1 MNPSWVG
8 MADRGTPALS
18 GGRCPPD
25 DRSAES
31 LMPRFTTESPWA
43 PFEPTP
49 DDPWDLRKVA
59 HLHRRAGF
67 GATRAELLRD
77 LAAGPEA
84 SVDAAVPAR
93 PAADRGGRGDRRPA
107 PDGAVVVEPR
117 PAQGL
122 LAQPHPP
129 RARPAPRE
137 ADPVL
142 ARPLR
147 HQQQEGR
154 VGRAHGPAERDAADP
169 RPGRVRRAARGDHRR
184 PGHAGLARRRHQ
196 QEGQAQRELRPR
208 VPRAV
213 HPGRRALH
221 RARHPRGRPG
231 LHRLGPA
238 GFARR
243 LPGDAGLRPRHRAGR
258 RRAQDIPRPDRAAGG
273 RRTSSG
279 SRSSAPRPRPSWRAS
294 STASSSARPAR
305 QAPS

>member
-1 MNPSWVG
+1 MNRGMSGHAATAGRSVPRAQEPVTRGAPCRDQRPLPPGLATSRRPTTPGTSARSPTCTAAPASARRGPSCSATW
-8 MADRGTPALS
+8 RPAPRPASTRLFH
-18 GGRCPPD
+18 PPQ
-25 DRSAES
+25 
-31 LMPRFTTESPWA
+31 
-43 PFEPTP
+43 
-49 DDPWDLRKVA
+49 
-59 HLHRRAGF
+59 
-67 GATRAELLRD
+67 
-77 LAAGPEA
+77 LAA
-84 SVDAAVPAR
+84 
-93 PAADRGGRGDRRPA
+93 RGGRGDRRPA
-107 PDGAVVVEPR
+107 PDGADVVEPR

-137 ADPVL
+137 ADPLL

-154 VGRAHGPAERDAADP
+154 VGRAHGPAERDAANP
-169 RPGRVRRAARGDHRR
+169 RPRRLRRAARGDHRR
-184 PGHAGLARRRHQ
+184 PGHARLARRRDQ

-221 RARHPRGRPG
+221 RARRPRGRPG
-231 LHRLGPA
+231 LHRLGAA
-238 GFARR
+238 GFPRR
-243 LPGDAGLRPRHRAGR
+243 LPGDAGLRPRPRAGR
-258 RRAQDIPRPDRAAGG
+258 RRAQDVPRPDRAAGG

-305 QAPS
+305 PAPS